1 MLNRRSWWDRCIFC
15 LGMKLLAV
23 SHSMKIVV
31 VRVQRFTPRQGK
43 NAKHNLLK
51 KHFSSAR
58 KHFSFM
64 NGWTGPWRQYFTC
77 SVNGLLCPDVGR
89 THRTC
94 PAEPGTDLTFFLGK
108 RQSGGKGIMLMAKKK
123 VCKRQIKQSQTTL
136 PWDVLCLTDG
146 GTWWRSLL
154 PRLSRQNPTQSLVL
168 NLSFFFSILL
178 TNFYSQTSKGRNPCS
193 L

>member
-108 RQSGGKGIMLMAKKK
+108 RQSGGERNDVNGKKK
-123 VCKRQIKQSQTTL
+123 KFAK
-136 PWDVLCLTDG
+136 G
-146 GTWWRSLL
+146 K
-154 PRLSRQNPTQSLVL
+154 L
-168 NLSFFFSILL
+168 NSPKPPCHEMSSAWQMEGLGEGASC
-178 TNFYSQTSKGRNPCS
+178 QGCAGRIPHS
-193 L
+193 P